1 MMSCF
6 DTQLRDKPLFFAI
19 MSKSLDVVKYLCDH
33 GANVQE
39 QNEDGSTALHI
50 ACQIGWVDGVKY
62 LLTRNATLLPDKAGN
77 FPTHIAAQH
86 GFQDILLLFVQLKDD
101 KTRSINFYAK
111 NAAGESVVDCCN
123 DLALKKI
130 IIPKGTE
137 GYAFSR

>member
-1 MMSCF
+1 
-6 DTQLRDKPLFFAI
+6 

-111 NAAGESVVDCCN
+111 
-123 DLALKKI
+123 KI
-130 IIPKGTE
+130 KHLPIVGSIR
-137 GYAFSR
+137 YDFSSEIKFEKH